1 MARAETFIG
10 RRNFSGTETWW
21 AREWLWRGSKMHEAL
36 KIVGLLPRVDNTN
49 GSSTVL
55 LIELCAEGFD
65 SAQLRRDAGRA
76 VQCAGDMLRPATS
89 PRRKL
94 GHGTQA
100 VSAEHQIVPG
110 EVLVQKYRVDR
121 VLGRG
126 GMGVV
131 FAGEHLALGERVAI
145 KVLSR
150 SACENRDALARLQRE
165 ARILARVRN
174 EHVVHVIDLG
184 ELENGTPFIVMEQ
197 LLGRDL
203 GNLLEEHGRLAPAR
217 AVDFVLQACVALA
230 AAHAS
235 GVVHR
240 DLKPDNLFC
249 VSRDDGSPLIKVL
262 DFGISRFESSSEES
276 ALRLSVTSTNT
287 VLGTP
292 LYMSPEQLRNSK
304 RLDARSDIWSIG
316 VVLYELLAGFPPFS
330 GHSFGDVAIRI
341 ATETPSA
348 LTKLEPPIDP
358 GLAAV
363 VLRCLQ
369 KDREDRFANVGEL
382 GRALRP
388 FGPSDSEPVIARI
401 EGILS
406 RSPAGPSDSDDVWIP
421 ESEAVSPPQ
430 SSPPRLLSQTRATA
444 PSQLPFLRRVF
455 DSVPL
460 RLAAGMSAIAALFF
474 AFRFGKPSTVELA
487 APSTGPQ
494 VNHAAS
500 SPVAPAH
507 PFSTV
512 KVEPASLAG
521 ELPTPSVA
529 PAEPAKTSE
538 VLSRRTSR
546 TPLVKGTA
554 PPKDSCNPPYTLDA
568 QGRKKFRHECFTDR
582 PAR

>member
-1 MARAETFIG
+1 M
-10 RRNFSGTETWW
+10 
-21 AREWLWRGSKMHEAL
+21 
-36 KIVGLLPRVDNTN
+36 
-49 GSSTVL
+49 
-55 LIELCAEGFD
+55 
-65 SAQLRRDAGRA
+65 
-76 VQCAGDMLRPATS
+76 
-89 PRRKL
+89 
-94 GHGTQA
+94 
-100 VSAEHQIVPG
+100 SAEHQIVPG

-131 FAGEHLALGERVAI
+131 FAAKHLALGERVAI

-184 ELENGTPFIVMEQ
+184 ELENGTPFIVMEH
-197 LLGRDL
+197 LIGRDL
-203 GNLLEEHGRLAPAR
+203 GNLLEEQGRLAPAR

-230 AAHAS
+230 AAHAN

-249 VSRDDGSPLIKVL
+249 VSRDGGAPLIKVL

-276 ALRLSVTSTNT
+276 ALRFSVTSTNT

-330 GHSFGDVAIRI
+330 GHSFGDIAIRI

-348 LTKLEPPIDP
+348 LTELDPPVDP

-363 VLRCLQ
+363 VLRCLE
-369 KDREDRFANVGEL
+369 KNREHRFANVGEL
-382 GRALRP
+382 GKALRP
-388 FGPSDSEPVIARI
+388 FGPIDGEAMIARI

-406 RSPAGPSDSDDVWIP
+406 RPPAGPTDTDDAPLP
-421 ESEAVSPPQ
+421 ESKALIPPQ
-430 SSPPRLLSQTRATA
+430 SPAVASLSQTRETA
-444 PSQLPFLRRVF
+444 PSRLPFLLRRVF
-455 DSVPL
+455 GSVPL
-460 RLAAGMSAIAALFF
+460 RLAAGVSAIAVLFL
-474 AFRFGKPSTVELA
+474 AFRRSPEL
-487 APSTGPQ
+487 
-494 VNHAAS
+494 NHAAS
-500 SPVAPAH
+500 NAVPPAH
-507 PFSTV
+507 SFSTARV
-512 KVEPASLAG
+512 EPVEPAALAG
-521 ELPTPSVA
+521 EVSAPSVA
-529 PAEPAKTSE
+529 PAGPAGTSE
-538 VLSRRTSR
+538 VLDRKTSR
-546 TPLVKGTA
+546 APRVTGTA
-554 PPKDSCNPPYTLDA
+554 PAKDSCNPPYTLDA

-582 PAR
+582 RAP

>member
-1 MARAETFIG
+1 
-10 RRNFSGTETWW
+10 
-21 AREWLWRGSKMHEAL
+21 
-36 KIVGLLPRVDNTN
+36 
-49 GSSTVL
+49 
-55 LIELCAEGFD
+55 
-65 SAQLRRDAGRA
+65 
-76 VQCAGDMLRPATS
+76 
-89 PRRKL
+89 
-94 GHGTQA
+94 
-100 VSAEHQIVPG
+100 VSAEHEIVPG

-131 FAGEHLALGERVAI
+131 FAAKHLALGERVAI

-184 ELENGTPFIVMEQ
+184 ELENGTPFIVMEH
-197 LLGRDL
+197 LIGRDL
-203 GNLLEEHGRLAPAR
+203 GNLLEEHGRLAPAS

-249 VSRDDGSPLIKVL
+249 VNRDGEAPLIKVL

-276 ALRLSVTSTNT
+276 AHRFSVTSTNT

-330 GHSFGDVAIRI
+330 GHSFADVAIRI

-348 LTKLEPPIDP
+348 LTELDPPVHP

-363 VLRCLQ
+363 VLRCLE
-369 KDREDRFANVGEL
+369 KEREHRFANVAEL
-382 GRALRP
+382 GKALRP
-388 FGPSDSEPVIARI
+388 FGPLESEATIARI

-406 RSPAGPSDSDDVWIP
+406 RSFAGPTDTGDEQLP
-421 ESEAVSPPQ
+421 QLEAGILPQ
-430 SSPPRLLSQTRATA
+430 SAPPALLSQTRATA
-444 PSQLPFLRRVF
+444 PSRLPYFLRRVF

-460 RLAAGMSAIAALFF
+460 RLGAGMSAIAVLLL
-474 AFRFGKPSTVELA
+474 AFRFYEPSRFEPTGQ
-487 APSTGPQ
+487 STGAEL
-494 VNHAAS
+494 NRAAS
-500 SPVAPAH
+500 SSAAPAH
-507 PFSTV
+507 SLSTL
-512 KVEPASLAG
+512 KVEPAALAG
-521 ELPTPSVA
+521 DVSAPSV
-529 PAEPAKTSE
+529 EPAALAGDVSAPSVEPARPTASSE
-538 VLSRRTSR
+538 VLSRRAARAPRVT
-546 TPLVKGTA
+546 GTA
-554 PPKDSCNPPYTLDA
+554 PPRDSCNPPYTLDA
-568 QGRKKFRHECFTDR
+568 QGRKKFRHECFKDR
-582 PAR
+582 QAR